1 MSDESEKAMGVEND
15 MKKMQI
21 IQKIM
26 QEGVVAVLR
35 GETAEEVVA
44 MAEEAIRG
52 GIKVIEITMT
62 VPFALKAI
70 EKLAQTYKWDSSDE
84 STYAIIGVGTVLDAE
99 TARAAIL
106 SGAQFVVSPFLS
118 AETVTMCNRYRV
130 PVMPGTM
137 TIKEINEALEL
148 GADIVKLFPG
158 NLYEP
163 SVIKAI
169 KGPLPQANIM
179 PTGGVSLDNLGEWVK
194 AGAVAVGIGSDLTN
208 EAVKNKDFSLIRKK
222 AAAYVNAYRQ
232 AKGI

>member
-1 MSDESEKAMGVEND
+1 

-21 IQKIM
+21 TQKIV

-44 MAEEAIRG
+44 MAEEAIHG

-62 VPFALKAI
+62 VPLALKAI
-70 EKLAQTYKWDSSDE
+70 EKLAQKYQWNSSDE

-137 TIKEINEALEL
+137 TIKEINEAIEL

-179 PTGGVSLDNLGEWVK
+179 PTGGVSLDNLGDWVK

-208 EAVKNKDFSLIRKK
+208 EAVKNKDFSLIRKR

>member
-1 MSDESEKAMGVEND
+1 

-232 AKGI
+232 AKEI

>member
-1 MSDESEKAMGVEND
+1 
-15 MKKMQI
+15 MKKMQL
-21 IQKIM
+21 IQKIV

-62 VPFALKAI
+62 VPLALKAI
-70 EKLAQTYKWDSSDE
+70 EKLAQKYKWNSSDE
-84 STYAIIGVGTVLDAE
+84 SAYAIIGAGTVLDAE
-99 TARAAIL
+99 TACAAIL

-118 AETVTMCNRYRV
+118 AETVTLCNRYRV

-137 TIKEINEALEL
+137 TIKEMNEALEL

-163 SVIKAI
+163 SIIKAI

-179 PTGGVSLDNLGEWVK
+179 PTGGVSLDNLGEWIK
-194 AGAVAVGIGSDLTN
+194 AGAAAVGIGSDLTN
-208 EAVKNKDFSLIRKK
+208 EAVKNKDLSLIRKK
-222 AAAYVNAYRQ
+222 AAAYVHAYRQ
-232 AKGI
+232 AKEI

>member
-1 MSDESEKAMGVEND
+1 
-15 MKKMQI
+15 MKKMQL
-21 IQKIM
+21 IQKIV

-70 EKLAQTYKWDSSDE
+70 EKLAQKYKWNSSDE
-84 STYAIIGVGTVLDAE
+84 STYAIIGAGTVLDAE

-106 SGAQFVVSPFLS
+106 SGAQFVVSPFLI
-118 AETVTMCNRYRV
+118 AETVTLCNRYRV

-137 TIKEINEALEL
+137 TIKEMNEALEL

-179 PTGGVSLDNLGEWVK
+179 PTGGVSLDNLGEWIK

-208 EAVKNKDFSLIRKK
+208 EAVKNKDLSLIRKK

-232 AKGI
+232 AKEI

>member
-1 MSDESEKAMGVEND
+1 

-21 IQKIM
+21 TQKIV

-62 VPFALKAI
+62 VPLALKAI
-70 EKLAQTYKWDSSDE
+70 EKLAQKYKWDSSDE

-118 AETVTMCNRYRV
+118 AVTVTMCNRYRV

-137 TIKEINEALEL
+137 TIKEINEAIEL

-179 PTGGVSLDNLGEWVK
+179 PTGGVSLDNLGDWVK

-208 EAVKNKDFSLIRKK
+208 EAVKNKDFSLIRKR

>member
-1 MSDESEKAMGVEND
+1 

-21 IQKIM
+21 TQKIV

-44 MAEEAIRG
+44 MAEEAIAG

-70 EKLAQTYKWDSSDE
+70 EKLAQKYKWNSSDE

-208 EAVKNKDFSLIRKK
+208 EAVKNKDFSLIQKK

-232 AKGI
+232 AKGL